1 MRRQRQEVYQGQ
13 EEVNQLVRKKS
24 KKEIGM
30 GNQRKL
36 VTYSDPKSPVSEQ
49 FRTLRTNIQFTA
61 VDEELQTILITS
73 SGPSE
78 GKSTTASNTA
88 VVFAQQ
94 GKRTLFIDADLR
106 RPTAHYT
113 FACLNTAG
121 LTNVLTKQ
129 TTLEKAVQVVE
140 PLGLHVLTSGPLPP
154 NPAELLSSRSMKE
167 LINQVKQDYDVIIID
182 SPPVTA
188 VTDAQVLAR
197 ECQGVILVVSS
208 GRTQIEE
215 AVKTK
220 ELLEHTGAK
229 ILGAVLNNKKIKGSS
244 YYYYGKK

>member
-1 MRRQRQEVYQGQ
+1 MRH
-13 EEVNQLVRKKS
+13 LVRKKS
-24 KKEIGM
+24 KKAIGM
-30 GNQRKL
+30 NSQRKL
-36 VTYSDPKSPVSEQ
+36 VTYFDSKSPVSEQ

-78 GKSTTASNTA
+78 GKSTTAANTA

-106 RPTAHYT
+106 RPSSHYA
-113 FACLNTAG
+113 FAFMNTVG

-140 PLGLHVLTSGPLPP
+140 PLGLDVLTSGPLPP
-154 NPAELLSSRSMKE
+154 NPAELLASRAMKE
-167 LINQVKQDYDVIIID
+167 LINQVKQEYDVIIID

-208 GRTQIEE
+208 GRTQVED

-220 ELLEHTGAK
+220 DLLEHTGAK
-229 ILGAVLNNKKIKGSS
+229 ILGVVLNNKKMKNSS